1 MEAHRTQSCISWRK
15 ARCRKWN
22 EMSRDN
28 GVGAHPHGGDTVEAP
43 SSPAGEQRKCR
54 GVGAG
59 PASRPLLLAEL
70 LPPPGGQ
77 ADAQSPGRARRG
89 GPAPM
94 RRKEKRLLQAV
105 ALALA
110 ALVLLP
116 NVGLW
121 ALYRE
126 RQPDGSPRGSGA
138 AMAPAAV
145 QELHSRQ
152 KKTFFLGAEQR
163 LKDWHNKE
171 VIRRDAQ
178 RVGMEGAAECGHRVS
193 VPWVCAH
200 VLSVLGVHFLL
211 FTSCLPPSF
220 LITVPT
226 FHPSDLGCQHQ
237 IH

>member
-1 MEAHRTQSCISWRK
+1 MP
-15 ARCRKWN
+15 
-22 EMSRDN
+22 RDD

-43 SSPAGEQRKCR
+43 GSPAGEQRKCR

-70 LPPPGGQ
+70 LPPPGGR
-77 ADAQSPGRARRG
+77 ADAQSRGRARRG

-126 RQPDGSPRGSGA
+126 RQPDGSPGGLGA
-138 AMAPAAV
+138 AVAPAAV
-145 QELHSRQ
+145 QVSSLRP
-152 KKTFFLGAEQR
+152 
-163 LKDWHNKE
+163 
-171 VIRRDAQ
+171 
-178 RVGMEGAAECGHRVS
+178 RVGS
-193 VPWVCAH
+193 T
-200 VLSVLGVHFLL
+200 LSP
-211 FTSCLPPSF
+211 TSLPPCSSLFYLSF
-220 LITVPT
+220 VSALR
-226 FHPSDLGCQHQ
+226 HPILGMATSRLREGQRFIQ
-237 IH
+237 ALAPA

>member
-145 QELHSRQ
+145 QVSGLRP
-152 KKTFFLGAEQR
+152 
-163 LKDWHNKE
+163 
-171 VIRRDAQ
+171 
-178 RVGMEGAAECGHRVS
+178 RVRS
-193 VPWVCAH
+193 T
-200 VLSVLGVHFLL
+200 LSP
-211 FTSCLPPSF
+211 TSLPPSSSLF
-220 LITVPT
+220 HLSFVSALRHPILGMATSRLREGQRLIQPLAPT
-226 FHPSDLGCQHQ
+226 
-237 IH
+237 

>member
-1 MEAHRTQSCISWRK
+1 MEAHRTQPCISWRK
-15 ARCRKWN
+15 ARCRAWN
-22 EMSRDN
+22 EMPGDD

-43 SSPAGEQRKCR
+43 GSPTGEQRKCR

-70 LPPPGGQ
+70 LPPPGGR
-77 ADAQSPGRARRG
+77 ADAQSRGQARRG

-126 RQPDGSPRGSGA
+126 RQLDGNPGGLGA
-138 AMAPAAV
+138 AVPPAAV
-145 QELHSRQ
+145 QVSGPRPRVGSTLSLTSLPPCSSLFHLSFVSALRLPILGMATSR
-152 KKTFFLGAEQR
+152 LREGQR
-163 LKDWHNKE
+163 L
-171 VIRRDAQ
+171 IQA
-178 RVGMEGAAECGHRVS
+178 
-193 VPWVCAH
+193 
-200 VLSVLGVHFLL
+200 
-211 FTSCLPPSF
+211 
-220 LITVPT
+220 PT
-226 FHPSDLGCQHQ
+226 PA
-237 IH
+237 